1 MGQNHNVT
9 PYLNSAFTASETQSA
24 PFTFGPITFDSPG
37 TYRYR
42 CTIHSQVVDPRQSQ
56 LDSVVHW
63 CANFPEHPAH
73 FWLSRR
79 ASLPT

>member
-24 PFTFGPITFDSPG
+24 PLTFGPITFDSPG

-42 CTIHSQVVDPRQSQ
+42 CTIHSRVVDVLGLVGMRGEI
-56 LDSVVHW
+56 VV
-63 CANFPEHPAH
+63 
-73 FWLSRR
+73 R
-79 ASLPT
+79 